1 MKLDEFKG
9 DENDDEDVSTLIPD
23 IPEYL
28 STRDEKKKGQCQLYA
43 AALLINI
50 EDPEAAR
57 YLIQKSQTLPPQS
70 MAYKYLTKGGVF
82 ADFLRINTNYTI
94 AKVKRKKLL
103 AEQYLLYLQNKE
115 LDEKWIL
122 ILKDHNGSEH
132 HAVGFD
138 CKTQLIYDSCEKKA
152 MKMSL
157 ENLSR
162 CCGRNNMFHSIKL
175 MVQLVQKPLSQ
186 KRKK

>member
-1 MKLDEFKG
+1 ME
-9 DENDDEDVSTLIPD
+9 
-23 IPEYL
+23 
-28 STRDEKKKGQCQLYA
+28 
-43 AALLINI
+43 
-50 EDPEAAR
+50 
-57 YLIQKSQTLPPQS
+57 
-70 MAYKYLTKGGVF
+70 
-82 ADFLRINTNYTI
+82 
-94 AKVKRKKLL
+94 
-103 AEQYLLYLQNKE
+103 EQYLPYLQNSD

-138 CKTQLIYDSCEKKA
+138 CKTQLIYDSCEMKA

-175 MVQLVQKPLSQ
+175 MVQLVQKPLSHKEKQ
-186 KRKK
+186 NKKD